1 MKQQQFGSKQSGFT
15 LVELVVVI
23 VILGILAATALPR
36 FINLTS
42 DARISSVNGMA
53 GGLRSS
59 VGVVQARFFATGTNT
74 SPVTMVDTTTVAV
87 STTTGIPTGAA
98 IGIGN
103 ALQSIDGFTPDYT
116 TATAVTFRPTTG
128 GSATCQA
135 SYNGTTGAVTVT
147 TSGC

>member
-1 MKQQQFGSKQSGFT
+1 MKQQSGFT

-36 FINLTS
+36 FINLTA
-42 DARISSVNGMA
+42 DARISTVNGMA
-53 GGLRSS
+53 GGLRSA

-74 SPVTMVDTTTVAV
+74 SPVTMADTTTVAV

-98 IGIGN
+98 AGIGA
-103 ALQSIDGFTPDYT
+103 ALQSTDGFTVDYT
-116 TATAVTFRPTTG
+116 TPTAVTFRPTAG

-147 TSGC
+147 TTGC